1 MIADY
6 QRRNLSSGCHRS
18 LLSNAAPIG
27 GTMLKHTQP
36 ISSNGRRTIGAD
48 SLPQIIAFVSA
59 VKHGGF
65 SGAGRR
71 LGLSASAVGK
81 SVSRLER
88 SLGVRLLQR
97 TTRNITLTE
106 IGEGIFERYTDA
118 LELLGQAELL
128 ASDEA
133 SLLTGTLRLDLPRVY
148 GARVIGPM
156 LVRFSRIYPA
166 LGLDIRLND
175 EICNIVEN
183 GVDLAIRIGEVSE
196 SRLVARSFDTQE
208 QVVVA
213 SPAYLAEQGRP
224 HGIDDLP
231 YHQCL
236 GFRHASHG
244 RIRPWRFNRDG
255 QEVQLNIEHRY
266 LFDEGIALKRAAE
279 AGFGIVQVPRYMVE
293 RAVGEGTLEYLLD
306 QYCPVKDAISL
317 VYASQARHSPK
328 LRALVDF
335 LLAESRQGRIGPIAE

>member
-1 MIADY
+1 
-6 QRRNLSSGCHRS
+6 
-18 LLSNAAPIG
+18 
-27 GTMLKHTQP
+27 MLKQTQS
-36 ISSNGRRTIGAD
+36 ISSNGRRSIGSD

-59 VKHGGF
+59 VRHGGF

-97 TTRNITLTE
+97 TTRSITLTE

-133 SLLTGTLRLDLPRVY
+133 SMLTGTLRLDLPRVY

-156 LVRFSRIYPA
+156 LARFATIHPS

-175 EICNIVEN
+175 EICNIVED
-183 GVDLAIRIGEVSE
+183 GVDLAIRIGGVSE
-196 SRLVARSFDTQE
+196 SRLVARPFDTQE

-213 SPAYLAEQGRP
+213 SPGYLAERGRP
-224 HGIDDLP
+224 LTLEDLP

-244 RIRPWRFNRDG
+244 RVRAWRFHRG
-255 QEVQLNIEHRY
+255 GEEVQLNIEHRY
-266 LFDEGIALKRAAE
+266 MFDEGIALKRAAE
-279 AGFGIVQVPRYMVE
+279 AGFGIVQIPRYMVD
-293 RAVGEGTLEYLLD
+293 RAVSEGTLEYLLTD
-306 QYCPVKDAISL
+306 YPPARDAISL

-335 LLAESRQGRIGPIAE
+335 LLAESSQGRIGPISG